1 MDMSFSELRELVTDR
16 EAWCAVVH
24 GAAESDTTERLN
36 WTEWCVSACLT
47 VSYSSFNILRISCAL
62 SYHFSFPQPLATTDL
77 FSIAI
82 DFPFPVY
89 HVVELWL
96 VLRRMMSLLRV
107 IPQESFLTI
116 LWLLLGWPLDWD
128 FRVRGIDK
136 GLPTQESSLWHPGW
150 GMSHEPLLRLS
161 LWSWENRLG
170 GQGSGLQSWRDSD
183 ELSRLPFLR
192 LALQSLCGVTLSSA
206 RPQL

>member
-1 MDMSFSELRELVTDR
+1 ML
-16 EAWCAVVH
+16 
-24 GAAESDTTERLN
+24 
-36 WTEWCVSACLT
+36 CL
-47 VSYSSFNILRISCAL
+47 
-62 SYHFSFPQPLATTDL
+62 HFSFPQPLATTDL

-96 VLRRMMSLLRV
+96 VLRRMMWLLRV

-150 GMSHEPLLRLS
+150 GMSHEPLLQLS
-161 LWSWENRLG
+161 LREQKTWRPGVWAPVLARLG
-170 GQGSGLQSWRDSD
+170 WAEWSD
-183 ELSRLPFLR
+183 AKQCPPPVTG
-192 LALQSLCGVTLSSA
+192 LCGVALLTPKKVHQAGSLGLGWTSELLEHCSLQGRELCRPDASS
-206 RPQL
+206 R